1 MLITLFHYP
10 IMEIMQCWDFTLRK
24 FCLSNVLENGNILCE
39 SHIHNNIIYKSYIF
53 SWSNPDN
60 LTPNF
65 ISVNLEHL
73 FNVLDI
79 KPLDIFITNLKLS
92 QNFFSRWWDF
102 RHFSHFKK
110 CKANLRRV
118 LIEHTNSQS
127 KRPKNHNQILIT
139 ILGELMITFDM
150 WKIDVTA

>member
-1 MLITLFHYP
+1 M
-10 IMEIMQCWDFTLRK
+10 RK

-39 SHIHNNIIYKSYIF
+39 SHIHNNIIYKAYIF

-92 QNFFSRWWDF
+92 QKFFQGDEILDISVI
-102 RHFSHFKK
+102 
-110 CKANLRRV
+110 LR
-118 LIEHTNSQS
+118 NA
-127 KRPKNHNQILIT
+127 RPI
-139 ILGELMITFDM
+139 
-150 WKIDVTA
+150 